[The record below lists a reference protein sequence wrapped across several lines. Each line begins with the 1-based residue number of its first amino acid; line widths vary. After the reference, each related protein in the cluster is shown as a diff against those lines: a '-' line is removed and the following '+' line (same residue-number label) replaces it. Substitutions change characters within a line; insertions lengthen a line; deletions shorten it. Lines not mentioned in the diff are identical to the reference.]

1 MISKKKKKKIT
12 EDTIQYRNYM
22 IQIIK
27 KSNLPRLSSKYAI
40 LKYILKSKI
49 QITTNTELVKKNQ

>member
-1 MISKKKKKKIT
+1 
-12 EDTIQYRNYM
+12 M

-27 KSNLPRLSSKYAI
+27 KSNLLRLSSIYAI

-49 QITTNTELVKKNQ
+49 QITTNRELVKKNQ

>member
-1 MISKKKKKKIT
+1 MISKKKKNT

-27 KSNLPRLSSKYAI
+27 KSNLLRLSSIYAI

-49 QITTNTELVKKNQ
+49 QITTIRELVKNR

>member
-1 MISKKKKKKIT
+1 MISKKKKKNT

-27 KSNLPRLSSKYAI
+27 KINLLRLSSIYAI

-49 QITTNTELVKKNQ
+49 QITTIRELVKNR

>member
-1 MISKKKKKKIT
+1 MISQKKKKIT

-27 KSNLPRLSSKYAI
+27 KSNLQRLSSIYAI

-49 QITTNTELVKKNQ
+49 QITANRELVKKNQ